1 MKQRGGLF
9 GLFKSK
15 EDQLKDAIYKDDYA
29 KATELINKGADVN
42 KLLPGGNSVLFQVIK
57 DGYNNKDPALNFI
70 KLVLDK
76 GANVNLKLNSG
87 TTALSFAIQ
96 QYTIKKEF
104 YHEVI
109 KLLCSKGVDKTG
121 AIDKAIQAGVGIEL
135 EVLLTNNCGQPDSM
149 HPRLTNANI
158 TRRTAE
164 YAANAAKSQEEWKKH
179 MQRKQN
185 IYAARPSYNRYAGGS
200 RRKSKGKGKKT
211 IKKRKA

>member
-42 KLLPGGNSVLFQVIK
+42 KLLPGGNSVLFKAITSQSP
-57 DGYNNKDPALNFI
+57 NALNFI
-70 KLVLDK
+70 KLILDK
-76 GANVNLKLNSG
+76 GANVNIGAFETSPLI
-87 TTALSFAIQ
+87 FAVQ
-96 QYTIKKEF
+96 QYDLNTEF
-104 YHEVI
+104 FSEVI
-109 KLLCSKGVDKTG
+109 KILCSKGVNKTA
-121 AIDKAIQAGVGIEL
+121 AIDKVIKESKGIEL
-135 EVLLTNNCGQPDSM
+135 EKLLRNNCGPPDSAY
-149 HPRLTNANI
+149 PPLSNTNT